1 MLLRQIPPTQ
11 AQKDYAMAIHMEL
24 AVALPQAMTFAT
36 YSMWLDK
43 YAPIYRQVMTDRQLS
58 HEAYMEEI
66 DARRDW

>member
-1 MLLRQIPPTQ
+1 
-11 AQKDYAMAIHMEL
+11 MAIHMEL